1 MSFFK
6 GNMALIY
13 NPNIVY
19 DVLISD
25 QAVFVFSLD
34 EDNDNPKLDPEKNMR
49 VVMGTMLLPPVDA
62 MWSLT
67 SGEWDKFQME
77 YYNHLISP
85 EVTEFIFMLIGLI
98 YRGYKLVFYYPDDSS
113 EVIKYLMEFLLRNFG
128 IHVFEPNKENDLF
141 AYDETKI
148 PMYLCGIYY
157 AGMLS
162 AREFLYMY
170 PIEINIP
177 NDIYPKLIYDMKPI
191 GNSLVEKI
199 EYLDEI
205 RKKMH
210 EGNGRNVDSP
220 FIDLE

>member
-19 DVLISD
+19 DVLVSD

-141 AYDETKI
+141 VYDELKV

-162 AREFLYMY
+162 AHEFLYMY

-177 NDIYPKLIYDMKPI
+177 NDIYPKLIYDIKPI

-210 EGNGRNVDSP
+210 EGNGRKVDSP
-220 FIDLE
+220 FINLE

>member
-13 NPNIVY
+13 NPNVIR
-19 DVLISD
+19 DILITD
-25 QAVFVFSLD
+25 PAVVIFSLD
-34 EDNDNPKLDPEKNMR
+34 EDNDNPELDPERNKR

-67 SGEWDKFQME
+67 SGDWEKFQME
-77 YYNHLISP
+77 YYMHLTSP
-85 EVTEFIFMLIGLI
+85 EVTEFIFMTIGMMFT
-98 YRGYKLVFYYPDDSS
+98 GYKIIFYYPDDSS
-113 EVIKYLMEFLLRNFG
+113 DVIKYLMQFLLRQFG
-128 IHVFEPNKENDLF
+128 IHICEPNNPNDQF
-141 AYDETKI
+141 TYDESKV
-148 PMYLCGIYY
+148 PMYLCGVYY
-157 AGMLS
+157 AGMISPHDFMHL
-162 AREFLYMY
+162 Y
-170 PIEINIP
+170 PINVNIP
-177 NDIYPKLIYDMKPI
+177 NDIYPKLIYDMKPL

>member
-34 EDNDNPKLDPEKNMR
+34 EDNDNPKLDPEKNRR

-113 EVIKYLMEFLLRNFG
+113 EVIKYLMEFISRNFG

-141 AYDETKI
+141 IYDESKV

-162 AREFLYMY
+162 SLEFLYMY

>member
-34 EDNDNPKLDPEKNMR
+34 EDNDNPKLDPEKNRR

-113 EVIKYLMEFLLRNFG
+113 EVIKYLMEFISRNFG

-141 AYDETKI
+141 VYDESKV

-162 AREFLYMY
+162 SQEFLYMY
-170 PIEINIP
+170 PINVNIP

>member
-34 EDNDNPKLDPEKNMR
+34 EDNDNPKLDPEKNRR

-113 EVIKYLMEFLLRNFG
+113 EVIKYLMEFISRNFG

-141 AYDETKI
+141 VYDESKV

-162 AREFLYMY
+162 SHEFLYMY